1 MTARVLF
8 HVNHLWGVG
17 HFARIA
23 AIANALVEAGGAATV
38 LAGNA
43 VPPGRLDA
51 RVKLVELP
59 VIRAADPTYAR
70 LVDAAGAP
78 VSAGLWARR
87 AQLIDEAL
95 AASAPQVLVTET
107 FPFGR
112 RKLAAEL
119 LHLAGAAKSQ
129 GAKIAASIRDLP
141 TAPADTRRL
150 EDCAGRLR
158 AHYDA
163 VLIHGDPTIAGL
175 NEIWP
180 GEIPVPARFTGYVTA
195 AIPPAAEAR
204 RGVVVSAGGGGD
216 AAPLLQAA
224 LAARRAGLLAA
235 EPWAFVTGPAA
246 PASLRTA
253 LSDAAPPGCAVL
265 GAVADL
271 PARISRARLAISRG
285 GYNTV
290 IETLA
295 AGTPLV
301 VVPFAPPG
309 EPEQAARAQHFAAT
323 GLLHA
328 VDEAALDAPSLAAA
342 CERALSAPPP
352 DPARLDFGGAARS
365 AALLAEL
372 AAGG

>member
-1 MTARVLF
+1 VTARVLF

-180 GEIPVPARFTGYVTA
+180 GEIPVPARFTGDVTA

-204 RGVVVSAGGGGD
+204 RGVVVSAGG
-216 AAPLLQAA
+216 APDCSPQN
-224 LAARRAGLLAA
+224 
-235 EPWAFVTGPAA
+235 
-246 PASLRTA
+246 
-253 LSDAAPPGCAVL
+253 PG
-265 GAVADL
+265 
-271 PARISRARLAISRG
+271 
-285 GYNTV
+285 
-290 IETLA
+290 
-295 AGTPLV
+295 
-301 VVPFAPPG
+301 
-309 EPEQAARAQHFAAT
+309 
-323 GLLHA
+323 
-328 VDEAALDAPSLAAA
+328 PSL
-342 CERALSAPPP
+342 LAPPP
-352 DPARLDFGGAARS
+352 RRPCAPPCRTPRPPAARFWARSPISRPEFPARGSPFRAA
-365 AALLAEL
+365 ATTL
-372 AAGG
+372 